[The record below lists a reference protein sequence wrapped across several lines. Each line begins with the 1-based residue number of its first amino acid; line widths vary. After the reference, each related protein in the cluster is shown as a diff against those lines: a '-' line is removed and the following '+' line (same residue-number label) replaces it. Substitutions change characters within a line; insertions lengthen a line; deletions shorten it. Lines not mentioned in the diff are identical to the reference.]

1 MDEPLPPDAAAPG
14 DGAGA
19 APGPHGLVAD
29 EPPADR
35 HIERRAAALLLAL
48 LGLIVASG
56 AYLLYARGVFE
67 PMQKLVLVAEDS
79 EGVSV
84 GMPVT
89 FSGFVIGRV
98 QRIGLVEDGSVRI
111 DVEVPRKEAHWLRT
125 SSVFTLSRGLVGN
138 TAIRAYSGIL
148 ADPPLPDGAVRKV
161 LSGDASAEV
170 PKLMS
175 QVRELLANLTAMTSP
190 DGALAATLG
199 HAQVATSRLAGP
211 QGALAMAMGNSQ
223 DAAKVTAALDHANRL
238 LLRLEGLAQR
248 TDGLVGRADAQVFG
262 PQGLAN
268 DAKAAAAQ
276 VQALLADVRGNL
288 KKVDGLLDEAQGVA
302 RNARV
307 ATTDLGQLRAEVEA
321 SLRKVESLVNEI
333 NRKWPLARDTEVKL
347 P

>member
-1 MDEPLPPDAAAPG
+1 M
-14 DGAGA
+14 
-19 APGPHGLVAD
+19 AD
-29 EPPADR
+29 ELPADR
-35 HIERRAAALLLAL
+35 HIERRAAALLLVL
-48 LGLIVASG
+48 LALIVASG

-67 PMQKLVLVAEDS
+67 PMQRLVLVAEDS

-111 DVEVPRKEAHWLRT
+111 DVEVPRKDAHWLRT

-170 PKLMS
+170 PKMMS

-190 DGALAATLG
+190 DGALAGTLG
-199 HAQVATSRLAGP
+199 HAQVAAARLAGP
-211 QGALAMAMGNSQ
+211 QGALALAMGNPQ
-223 DAAKVTAALDHANRL
+223 DAAKVVAALDRANRL
-238 LLRLEGLAQR
+238 LERLDGLVSR

-262 PQGLAN
+262 PQGLAG
-268 DAKAAAAQ
+268 DAKATVAQ
-276 VQALLADVRGNL
+276 LQVLLADVRGNL
-288 KKVDGLLDEAQGVA
+288 KKIDGLLDDAQGVA

>member
-1 MDEPLPPDAAAPG
+1 MA
-14 DGAGA
+14 
-19 APGPHGLVAD
+19 
-29 EPPADR
+29 ADR
-35 HIERRAAALLLAL
+35 STERRAAVLMLALLAL
-48 LGLIVASG
+48 LVASG
-56 AYLLYARGVFE
+56 LYLLHARGVFE
-67 PMQKLVLVAEDS
+67 PVQRLVLVAEDS

-98 QRIGLVEDGSVRI
+98 LRIGLAEDGSVRI
-111 DVEVPRKEAHWLRT
+111 EVEVPRKDAHWLRT

-190 DGALAATLG
+190 DGSLAATLG

-211 QGALAMAMGNSQ
+211 QGALAMAMGNPQ
-223 DAAKVTAALDHANRL
+223 DAAKLVAALDHANRL
-238 LLRLEGLAQR
+238 LQRLDGLVQR
-248 TDGLVGRADAQVFG
+248 SDDLVGRADAQVFG
-262 PQGLAN
+262 PQGLAG

-307 ATTDLGQLRAEVEA
+307 ATTDLGRLRAEVEA
-321 SLRKVESLVNEI
+321 SMRKVESLVNEL